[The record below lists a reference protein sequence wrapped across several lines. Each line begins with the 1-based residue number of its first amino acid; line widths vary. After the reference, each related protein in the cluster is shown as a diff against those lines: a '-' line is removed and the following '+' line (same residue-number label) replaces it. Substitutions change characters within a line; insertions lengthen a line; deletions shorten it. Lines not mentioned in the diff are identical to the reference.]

1 MPVKWNTRRNK
12 QSDED
17 IETERGRAEA
27 ALDEIF
33 GKPAEQKQAELEAA
47 QKAKAAKFPRR
58 A

>member
-17 IETERGRAEA
+17 IETERERAEA
-27 ALDEIF
+27 ALEEMF
-33 GKPAEQKQAELEAA
+33 GKPAEQAELTAA